1 MPKDLPFFD
10 IALSLTD
17 DVKLM
22 AMAKEI
28 LSRLKPTWHDENIA
42 FIFFTTG
49 ITNKVFC
56 ATSSTANDVE
66 HDERVIFRVFGRN
79 TERIIDR
86 NAEVENWLRLA
97 KVGCAAPIL
106 ARFSNGIVCGYLDGE
121 PLTTARVREQ
131 KIVTEICRSLAKMHM
146 LEPIDR
152 DNVKP
157 ILFQKTEDLLENF
170 SAHFESS
177 SKQEKFDA
185 FFLANNISLRSD
197 YAKLQQLINPL
208 KTRIVFCH
216 NDLLIQNILYDSNT
230 GVQNVDYSLCP
241 SIEEKR
247 SWIIQY
253 LNFFLQHPPSTEDVE
268 EMMRNSIIFEA
279 AAHFFWS
286 IWALVQSQNS
296 SIDFDY
302 LGYGILRY
310 KMFRSFMQTK
320 ERV

>member
-230 GVQNVDYSLCP
+230 GSFDPL
-241 SIEEKR
+241 IIKKR
-247 SWIIQY
+247 
-253 LNFFLQHPPSTEDVE
+253 
-268 EMMRNSIIFEA
+268 
-279 AAHFFWS
+279 
-286 IWALVQSQNS
+286 ALLSQ
-296 SIDFDY
+296 
-302 LGYGILRY
+302 
-310 KMFRSFMQTK
+310 
-320 ERV
+320 